1 MREPF
6 HRYLQS
12 IRAVFLYLSRFLSGG
27 KIRYFQGAAFPRQGN
42 PHPRGGLAVIRKKT
56 RVCLLSGSKA
66 NLSND
71 LSKQCSNY
79 RSIVRKQRRVRWLER
94 EQAVCVFVVEFCNGE
109 VMFVFDLRAF
119 RFRIF
124 FRKTVPTRDFK
135 CTGFLP

>member
-1 MREPF
+1 MGPF
-6 HRYLQS
+6 LWNIWRAS
-12 IRAVFLYLSRFLSGG
+12 IAAPPGRSG
-27 KIRYFQGAAFPRQGN
+27 
-42 PHPRGGLAVIRKKT
+42 
-56 RVCLLSGSKA
+56 VCLLSGSKA